1 MPHCTILSNIE
12 HQTSLTCLWIGDR
25 EYVWAHVLVDE
36 YNASYGLLV
45 PKNGLQEGSLTEEAF
60 MKKFNSSMDKYIQK
74 KWYKLDEDDNEAFT
88 KKEFAE
94 KFFDPEYYNLV
105 KHLWILVKN
114 QTLSKQDRNG
124 PVNSYCWDC

>member
-1 MPHCTILSNIE
+1 M
-12 HQTSLTCLWIGDR
+12 
-25 EYVWAHVLVDE
+25 
-36 YNASYGLLV
+36 
-45 PKNGLQEGSLTEEAF
+45 TEEAF

>member
-1 MPHCTILSNIE
+1 M
-12 HQTSLTCLWIGDR
+12 
-25 EYVWAHVLVDE
+25 LVDE

-60 MKKFNSSMDKYIQK
+60 VRKFNASRDWAIQN

-88 KKEFAE
+88 KKEFANMFFVP
-94 KFFDPEYYNLV
+94 KFYNLV

-114 QTLSKQDRNG
+114 QTLSSNK
-124 PVNSYCWDC
+124 